1 MDTFSVQL
9 KDNGGYLLSG
19 DTLRLA
25 SEAVIVTLDG
35 RARDLSF
42 ENSRCEAAT
51 LGRMSGMRQG
61 GEARDRD
68 IRVQREVF
76 LSEDRRIAAVRV
88 RVRNDTSTAVKLDKI
103 EIMRMTRQEQFVVGG
118 DGIETWKVLRY
129 PFQKSDIPSYCRPT
143 VVDKDFT
150 DAAFSCIHATPGKGV
165 IYNTVN
171 VETRTVDSGPVMMIR
186 NADRRELPILMM
198 AVTDLRHHYIYQSLT
213 TSEDRSAFASFNTTC
228 DFLGVQLDPGDEKE
242 THWLLIA
249 IGAHESDLLGIYAET
264 VADLHRLPVPRK
276 PSPTVFCTWYFYT
289 FLINEKYVLEE
300 LAAIK
305 AKRVPLDVFQIDD
318 GWMDTYGVY
327 EPHPEKFPR
336 GMAVIAAQIQEAGM
350 TPGIWAAPFV
360 IDVNSSVVQQHPDIY
375 QRDQDG
381 QRIIYATDRDCYVL
395 DPTAP
400 GAMDYLKAVLLKL
413 KGWGYRYFKLDW
425 LRAIYEFSD
434 AVLHDPKVNRIE
446 GYVLAMRGIREALGA
461 DVFILGCG
469 GLADPGAV
477 GLIDA
482 SRTSKD
488 VRGIW
493 NGPEGVPK
501 SGAVI
506 QLKQNLLRNY
516 VNRFYHSDPDAT
528 QIRIRKERFSAEETR
543 CVGVYQSEGHY
554 TDEEAFTICAHQY
567 MCGGLITISE
577 RFPELQDE
585 RLALLR
591 HISPAITR
599 PARILD
605 YDTPVC
611 PTLFLTD
618 VHPEC
623 EALGDYRTLAIGN
636 WEDHPVTRRLTLRG
650 VLGDRDN
657 GGTQAIFEFRTQRFL
672 GLFGLDDEI
681 GMALPP
687 HAIRVMR
694 MVPWQGR
701 SPVILGTDLHL
712 TGGAAE
718 ITALTIDV
726 NVVYGRIETR
736 WQWPVVVTAGF
747 PQNGGVALR
756 TATVPPGGG
765 MFEIRHESK
774 W

>member
-1 MDTFSVQL
+1 MIKRMENISVKL
-9 KDNGGYLLSG
+9 KENGGYIIAG
-19 DTLRLA
+19 ETLRLDC
-25 SEAVIVTLDG
+25 EAIVVTVDG
-35 RARDLSF
+35 RALDLHF
-42 ENSRCEAAT
+42 DNSRLESAK
-51 LGRMSGMRQG
+51 LGKMSGILHG
-61 GEARDRD
+61 GEARDGGM
-68 IRVQREVF
+68 IVQREVF
-76 LSEDRRIAAVRV
+76 LCDDRHIAAVRV
-88 RVRNDTSTAVKLDKI
+88 KLSNETSKPFKLDQI
-103 EIMRMTRQEQFVVGG
+103 EIMRMTRQEQLVVGG

-129 PFQKSDIPSYCRPT
+129 PFQKSDIPSYYRPT
-143 VVDKDFT
+143 EVDKDFT
-150 DAAFSCIHATPGKGV
+150 DAVFSCINATPGKGV

-171 VETRTVDSGPVMMIR
+171 VETRTVDSGPVMIIKNEERSEM
-186 NADRRELPILMM
+186 PILMM
-198 AVTDLRHHYIYQSLT
+198 AITDLQHHYICQSLT
-213 TSEDRSAFASFNTTC
+213 TSEDRSSFAGFNTTC

-249 IGAHESDLLGIYAET
+249 SGAHESDLLATYTET
-264 VADLHRLPVPRK
+264 LVDIHQLSAPRK

-289 FLINEKYVLEE
+289 FLISEKYVLEE

-336 GMAVIAAQIQEAGM
+336 GMAFIAEQIQESGM
-350 TPGIWAAPFV
+350 TPGIWVAPFV
-360 IDVNSSVVQQHPDIY
+360 IDVNSPVIQDYPGIY

-425 LRAIYEFSD
+425 LRAIYEFSH
-434 AVLHDPKVNRIE
+434 AVLYDPKINRIE
-446 GYVLAMRGIREALGA
+446 GYVLAMQGIRDILGA

-493 NGPEGVPK
+493 NGPESVPK
-501 SGAVI
+501 SGAII

-528 QIRIRKERFSAEETR
+528 QIRIRKERFSSEETR

-567 MCGGLITISE
+567 LCGGLITISE

-591 HISPAITR
+591 HISPAITSS
-599 PARILD
+599 ARIID

-623 EALGDYRTLAIGN
+623 EALGSYRTLTIGN
-636 WEDHPVTRRLTLRG
+636 WEDQSVTRRLKLG
-650 VLGDRDN
+650 EVLGDMDN
-657 GGTQAIFEFRTQRFL
+657 IGTQAVFEFRTQHFL
-672 GLFGLDDEI
+672 GIFEPDDEI
-681 GMALPP
+681 CVTLPP
-687 HAIRVMR
+687 HAIRVLR
-694 MVPWQGR
+694 MVSWLGV
-701 SPVILGTDLHL
+701 SPVILGTDLHI

-718 ITALTIDV
+718 IKELTIEH
-726 NVVYGRIETR
+726 NAMNGRIETD
-736 WQWPVVVTAGF
+736 WQWPVVVTVGF
-747 PQNGGVALR
+747 PKNGSVALR
-756 TATVPPGGG
+756 NVIVPSGGG
-765 MFEIRHESK
+765 VFEIRI
-774 W
+774 